1 MTSRMRIKVGDTF
14 IFDSNKVVGFTGKK
28 KPPYEGQRLTIVGF
42 RKGVNSV
49 VVKEES
55 GVESLMPSSII
66 EALMFK

>member
-1 MTSRMRIKVGDTF
+1 MTSRLRMKVGHNI

-49 VVKEES
+49 VVKEKR
-55 GVESLMPSSII
+55 V
-66 EALMFK
+66 ALNL

>member
-1 MTSRMRIKVGDTF
+1 LT
-14 IFDSNKVVGFTGKK
+14 NKVVGFTGKK

-42 RKGVNSV
+42 RKGVNIV

-55 GVESLMPSSII
+55 GVESLMPSSMI